1 LELKEFQE
9 FDSTATA
16 LEELTAV
23 IEGKVTPR
31 LANLLDSI
39 KDEKKSSLAIANPKL
54 GMIAFLSSLT
64 VFFLYLMLMFYP

>member
-1 LELKEFQE
+1 LELKEFQK

-39 KDEKKSSLAIANPKL
+39 KDEKESSLAIADPKL
-54 GMIAFLSSLT
+54 GTIALLSLLT
-64 VFFLYLMLMFYP
+64 FFFSVLC